1 MKTDK
6 HLRKHLKDYQPPDFG
21 ISETSLQFHLDAART
36 RVVSQLQVQRLTEQK
51 SAELVL
57 DGIEL
62 NLLEVRVDGRLLNAD
77 EYPMPD
83 GV

>member
-21 ISETSLQFHLDAART
+21 INETRLTFHLDESHS
-36 RVVSQLQVQRLTEQK
+36 RVISTLLMHRETANK
-51 SAELVL
+51 DAELVL

-62 NLLEVRVDGRLLNAD
+62 NLIELRLD
-77 EYPMPD
+77 CS
-83 GV
+83 